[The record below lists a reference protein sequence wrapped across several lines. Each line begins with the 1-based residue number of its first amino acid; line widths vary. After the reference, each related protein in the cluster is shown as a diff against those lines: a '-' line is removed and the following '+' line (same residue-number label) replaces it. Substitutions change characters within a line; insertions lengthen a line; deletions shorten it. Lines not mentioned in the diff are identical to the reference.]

1 MKKNSIVIKGN
12 KYGIVVV
19 MDSDTSFDEIKN
31 QLEEKLKES
40 ARFSETEPWLFLL
53 KEEIWMMNS
62 RRNC

>member
-40 ARFSETEPWLFLL
+40 T
-53 KEEIWMMNS
+53 
-62 RRNC
+62 

>member
-1 MKKNSIVIKGN
+1 MGREDHMKKNSIVIKGN

-40 ARFSETEPWLFLL
+40 T
-53 KEEIWMMNS
+53 
-62 RRNC
+62 